1 MNVPDADLLDAAL
14 AAVGLARRKGVLR
27 DSAGRSYMSFRSD
40 DILENKG
47 DVRPPWNLP
56 DFLSIRYFEH
66 YGFPKD
72 FKIVVNPFCGMPR
85 EELELKLAV
94 MGK

>member
-1 MNVPDADLLDAAL
+1 MNAPDASLLDAAL

-40 DILENKG
+40 DILENDG
-47 DVRPPWNLP
+47 DVRPPGNLS

-66 YGFPKD
+66 YSFPGDYKVID
-72 FKIVVNPFCGMPR
+72 NPFCGMPR

-94 MGK
+94 IGK

>member
-1 MNVPDADLLDAAL
+1 MAGADLLDAAL

-27 DSAGRSYMSFRSD
+27 DSAGRSYMSFRGGD
-40 DILENKG
+40 LEG
-47 DVRPPWNLP
+47 ASPPPADLRG
-56 DFLSIRYFEH
+56 FLEVEYFEH
-66 YGFPKD
+66 YGFPND
-72 FKIVVNPFCGMPR
+72 FKILVNPFCGMTR